1 MPWVLLAV
9 GVVLAL
15 MTVPALYTV
24 HHWTLLFPAFALS
37 WLGTGMAGCW
47 LVLVPSITVVL
58 VALGGLAAWP
68 GWVGLVLVVLAMGG
82 LVRQALEARAG
93 ADEFDRVLA
102 ARVADRV
109 RTRRAPRS
117 RVLPWSMRDAT
128 VERIKNIRYADG
140 AGRRHLLDVYRPATR
155 CQDAPVVLQIH
166 GGGWSIGTKDTQGRP
181 LMNRLARAGWI
192 CVAANYQLSPRVR
205 WPEHLVDAKRA
216 LAWVREHIAEY
227 GGDPARVVVTGGS
240 AGGHLTAMLAL
251 TVGDA
256 RFQPGFEHVDTSVSG
271 AIPMYGA
278 YDLAEIFGRF
288 DRGLAGRIAGR
299 MGKVVVGTTPD
310 EDRAP
315 YVDASPIAHV
325 DAKACPFLV
334 VHGTIDNLV
343 PVAQAR
349 RFVTKLRD
357 VGTDVTYV
365 ELAGAPHAFDV
376 FHSTWEHASTTG
388 IEWWLG
394 SVAGL
399 APSPLVGTASG
410 ASSGVDRPGRSTP
423 APAVTTA
430 APARSEAAVPAATDP
445 TTTVRTAPS

>member
-9 GVVLAL
+9 GVLL
-15 MTVPALYTV
+15 SMMTVPALYAV
-24 HHWTLLFPAFALS
+24 QHWTLLFPAFVLS
-37 WLGTGMAGCW
+37 LLGTGMAGWW
-47 LVLVPSITVVL
+47 LVFVPSITVVL
-58 VALGGLAAWP
+58 VALGGLASWP
-68 GWVGLVLVVLAMGG
+68 GWIGLVLVGIAMGG
-82 LVRQALEARAG
+82 LVRQAVEARAG
-93 ADEFDRVLA
+93 AEEFDRVLA

-109 RTRRAPRS
+109 RARRAPRS

-128 VERIKNIRYADG
+128 VERIKDIRYADG
-140 AGRRHLLDVYRPATR
+140 AGRRHLLDVYRPASGL
-155 CQDAPVVLQIH
+155 QGAPVVLQIH
-166 GGGWSIGTKDTQGRP
+166 GGGWTIGTKDTQGRP

-192 CVAANYQLSPRVR
+192 CVAANYQLSPRVQ
-205 WPEHLVDAKRA
+205 WPEHLIDAKRA

-251 TVGDA
+251 TAGDA
-256 RFQPGFEHVDTSVSG
+256 RYQPGFEHVDTRVSG

-278 YDLAEIFGRF
+278 YDLAETFGRF
-288 DRGLAGRIAGR
+288 DRGFGRRIAGW

-310 EDRAP
+310 EDVAP
-315 YVDASPIAHV
+315 YVDASPVAHV

-334 VHGTIDNLV
+334 VHGTLDNLV

-349 RFVTKLRD
+349 RFVAALRD

-394 SVAGL
+394 SVAGT
-399 APSPLVGTASG
+399 APSRA
-410 ASSGVDRPGRSTP
+410 ARGVTVAAPGRSEDD
-423 APAVTTA
+423 APA
-430 APARSEAAVPAATDP
+430 ETDP
-445 TTTVRTAPS
+445 RTTVRTAPS